1 MGPLL
6 FNIFLADLFLTFSNK
21 EIANYADDTTPY
33 AVSGNIDDLIA
44 SLKKSN
50 DLLQW
55 FDDIFVK
62 SNPEKYHL
70 LLSSCG
76 KIKMEKVDFEID
88 KNTFFNKCL
97 TAHDQLWAIIEAVVS
112 LTRC

>member
-1 MGPLL
+1 MGPFL

-50 DLLQW
+50 DLLKW
-55 FDDIFVK
+55 FDDIFV
-62 SNPEKYHL
+62 
-70 LLSSCG
+70 
-76 KIKMEKVDFEID
+76 
-88 KNTFFNKCL
+88 
-97 TAHDQLWAIIEAVVS
+97 
-112 LTRC
+112 

>member
-21 EIANYADDTTPY
+21 EIANYADDTTSY
-33 AVSGNIDDLIA
+33 AASGNIDDLIA

-50 DLLQW
+50 DLLKW

-62 SNPEKYHL
+62 VILRSTIYPLVLAERLKW
-70 LLSSCG
+70 
-76 KIKMEKVDFEID
+76 KK
-88 KNTFFNKCL
+88 L
-97 TAHDQLWAIIEAVVS
+97 TS
-112 LTRC
+112 K